1 MPEILWVTISLV
13 CLMGANIIVGKKIA
27 DLKNDYNKEKFIGGI
42 SKALFTLIGLV
53 LIYIS
58 TKVYPMNIAE
68 INGQMVSTLTG
79 TTLLLKAA
87 NLVYAGKVLLKIK
100 DIFQV
105 DIPINNVDV
114 ESTLEKKQK

>member
-1 MPEILWVTISLV
+1 MPEILWVTISLA

-114 ESTLEKKQK
+114 ESALEKKQK